1 MTNFP
6 KPPAGS
12 AENRHIV
19 CQMSVETPLQDLVED
34 AVQRGWTDAEVLAA
48 IIEVADN
55 LMLASKSNADLNE
68 LIVSVRKNAPKS

>member
-19 CQMSVETPLQDLVED
+19 CQMSIETPSQDLVQD
-34 AVQRGWTDAEVLAA
+34 AVERGWTDAEVLAA
-48 IIEVADN
+48 IIEVSDN
-55 LMLASKSNADLNE
+55 LMLASNANVDLNKI
-68 LIVSVRKNAPKS
+68 LASVRKNTPSP